1 VSTQVVAQNPV
12 AESQAK
18 GSTLL
23 RWLTPEMSRRAHE
36 MLLPATAISMV
47 LVMLVPLPAFAL
59 DLLLTISIT
68 ASFLVFLSA
77 VQLRRAVEFSVF
89 PTLLLLL
96 TLFRLSLN
104 LASSRRILL
113 HGFEGTGAAGQVIE
127 AFGQFVVG
135 GNYIVGFVVFLALIA
150 IQFLVVSHGAVRT
163 AEVTARFTLDA
174 LPGKQMAIDADLNA
188 GVINEATARKR
199 REAIAREAEFYGAMD
214 GAARFN
220 QRDSMATILI
230 TAINIIA
237 GLLIGVFQQNIAVGE
252 ALRTYTV
259 LTVGDGLVTTIP
271 SLLVSVAGGIVLT
284 RAASSSNSLGA
295 EIGAQVF
302 QRPSTLWIASGLLT
316 IMALIPGLPKL
327 PFLLMAAGLGY
338 MAYRMPMPSTLA
350 EDEAAAAGKD
360 AKAAT
365 DGQAENLAG
374 LLQIDDLSL
383 EIGFQLI
390 PLVDEKQG
398 GQMLARVRALR
409 KHLAKELGFIIPP
422 VHITDNLRLKPREYM
437 ISLRNAEMARW
448 QTEGNQLLAVNAD
461 PKARALPGIETHEP
475 AFGVPARWIQPSMS
489 DQAMAAGYS
498 VVDPTT
504 VIATHLGEVIRR
516 EAHRLLGRAETKRL
530 LDSLQESHPKL
541 IEELVPKLMTLG
553 EVQRV
558 LQQLLREQVSIRD
571 LGSLL
576 EVMAEAAASNKNTVH
591 LVETIRQSMGR
602 ALMQP
607 MLDNEGQMRVF
618 VLDPMLEE
626 EVLATVQ
633 GESTQRLL
641 GDGSQPSRNATTFL
655 RRIVESWKQLT
666 GGASNSGSPV
676 LLCSSPARYYLRRW
690 LEPFMPRVSVVAPA
704 ELPVDLRVRSLG
716 TLS

>member
-1 VSTQVVAQNPV
+1 MSTQVVVQNPL
-12 AESQAK
+12 ESPQQ
-18 GSTLL
+18 GSSLL
-23 RWLTPEMSRRAHE
+23 RWLTPEVARRAHE

-59 DLLLTISIT
+59 DLLLTLSIT

-252 ALRTYTV
+252 ALKTYTV

-284 RAASSSNSLGA
+284 RAASSSNSLGT
-295 EIGAQVF
+295 EIGAQIF
-302 QRPSTLWIASGLLT
+302 GRPNTLWIAAGLLT

-338 MAYRMPMPSTLA
+338 MAYRMPAPA
-350 EDEAAAAGKD
+350 AAVENEAAAPGKD
-360 AKAAT
+360 GKAAAGAPA
-365 DGQAENLAG
+365 DNLAA
-374 LLQIDDLSL
+374 LLPIDDLSL

-422 VHITDNLRLKPREYM
+422 VHITDNLRLKPREYI
-437 ISLRNAEMARW
+437 ISLRNTEIARW
-448 QTEGNQLLAVNAD
+448 QTEGHQLLAVNAD
-461 PKARALPGIETHEP
+461 PKARALPGTETREP
-475 AFGVPARWIQPSMS
+475 AFGVPARWIQPSLAE
-489 DQAMAAGYS
+489 QAMAAGYS

-530 LDSLQESHPKL
+530 LDSLQETHPKL
-541 IEELVPKLMTLG
+541 IEELAPKLMTLG

-576 EVMAEAAASNKNTVH
+576 EVMVEAAATNKNTVH

-602 ALMQP
+602 TLMQP
-607 MLDNEGQMRVF
+607 MLDAEGQMRVF
-618 VLDPMLEE
+618 VLDPSLEE
-626 EVLATVQ
+626 EVLATVE
-633 GESTQRLL
+633 GESAQRLL

-666 GGASNSGSPV
+666 GGASVSGSPV

-690 LEPFMPRVSVVAPA
+690 LEPFMPRVAVIAPA
-704 ELPVDLRVRSLG
+704 ELPADMRVRSLG